1 MTNKNPYELRYDI
14 LVMAKE
20 MADRH
25 YDTQTQLA
33 WQAAELYK
41 ENADKALAAW
51 EKYVPKALSPD
62 EIKKNAESLYMF
74 IMNKDSVKEQS

>member
-1 MTNKNPYELRYDI
+1 MTQKNPYELRYDI
-14 LVMAKE
+14 LVMAKQ

-41 ENADKALAAW
+41 DNAEQALAAW
-51 EKYVPKALSPD
+51 EKYVPKALSTD
-62 EIKKNAESLYMF
+62 EIKKNAESLYTF
-74 IMNKDSVKEQS
+74 IMNKDSVKEK